1 MIEGGIQENGRRAGT
16 ENVPGIVGMGKA
28 AELALNE
35 LPERVN
41 YIVELEKKLTSGILE
56 RIKNVHLTGHPENRI
71 PGHASFCF
79 EFVEGESMLLLLS
92 AAGIEGASG
101 STCSSHDLKASH
113 VLLAIG
119 LGDLLAQGSL
129 IFSLGKNNTIEEVDT
144 VLDILPPIID
154 KLRSMSPVD
163 EHFKYDKEAFKG
175 QHHHH

>member
-1 MIEGGIQENGRRAGT
+1 
-16 ENVPGIVGMGKA
+16 
-28 AELALNE
+28 
-35 LPERVN
+35 
-41 YIVELEKKLTSGILE
+41 
-56 RIKNVHLTGHPENRI
+56 
-71 PGHASFCF
+71 
-79 EFVEGESMLLLLS
+79 MLLLLS

-129 IFSLGKNNTIEEVDT
+129 IFSLGKNNKLEEVET
-144 VLDILPPIID
+144 VLDKLPPIID

-163 EHFKYDKEAFKG
+163 EHFDYDKESFKD